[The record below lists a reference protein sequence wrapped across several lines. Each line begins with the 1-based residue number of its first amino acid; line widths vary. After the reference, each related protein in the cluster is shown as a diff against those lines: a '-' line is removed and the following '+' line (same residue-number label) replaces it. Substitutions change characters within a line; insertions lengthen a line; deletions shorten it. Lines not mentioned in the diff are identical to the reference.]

1 MILDVSF
8 YFPIDI
14 QLLWTDTIIGPV
26 IYENFQQNLLFRL
39 IDFNNSYYFYKNE
52 RYGNS
57 GSSVKISLN
66 PL

>member
-39 IDFNNSYYFYKNE
+39 IYYIVQ
-52 RYGNS
+52 S
-57 GSSVKISLN
+57 GRF
-66 PL
+66 